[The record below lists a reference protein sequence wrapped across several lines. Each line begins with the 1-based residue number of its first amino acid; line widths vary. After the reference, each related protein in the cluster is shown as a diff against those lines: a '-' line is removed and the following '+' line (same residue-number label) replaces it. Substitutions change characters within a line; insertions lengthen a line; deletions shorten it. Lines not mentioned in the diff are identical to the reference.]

1 MLDFFYLLIELMTEP
16 EFVRISESDL
26 EESPP
31 PIKAS
36 QAMFRLVLRKKI
48 NSRVM
53 ENDEQR
59 VLNVSQKVWTLQ

>member
-1 MLDFFYLLIELMTEP
+1 MTEP

>member
-1 MLDFFYLLIELMTEP
+1 MTEP

-36 QAMFRLVLRKKI
+36 QAMFRLVLKNLI
-48 NSRVM
+48 NSRLV
-53 ENDEQR
+53 ENNEQR
-59 VLNVSQKVWTLQ
+59 VLNVSQKVWIFQILMLVCHLDDF